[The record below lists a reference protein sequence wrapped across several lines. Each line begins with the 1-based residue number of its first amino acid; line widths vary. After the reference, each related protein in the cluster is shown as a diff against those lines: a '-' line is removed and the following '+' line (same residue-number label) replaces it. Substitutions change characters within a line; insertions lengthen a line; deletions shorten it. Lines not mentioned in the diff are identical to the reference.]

1 VTVFDLD
8 SFKFVSTDWRVLG
21 RLQIDDVIRLKL
33 DALVSITLSM
43 DVDVP
48 GWDAGPDV
56 LLDRIITTRT
66 RCSF

>member
-1 VTVFDLD
+1 
-8 SFKFVSTDWRVLG
+8 VLG

-66 RCSF
+66 ICSL